1 MDAKLPHQAEIDMA
15 KTTCGLVKE
24 SLLSGT
30 SYAQCILIATGGSTL
45 SPRKRLNI
53 VSTYPLYLMTGSTE
67 NAREQIAPPC
77 ASRVVAPVKVRCIS
91 IGNGAGGNSR

>member
-1 MDAKLPHQAEIDMA
+1 MDAKLPRQAEIDMG
-15 KTTCGLVKE
+15 KTTWGLVKE

-53 VSTYPLYLMTGSTE
+53 FSH
-67 NAREQIAPPC
+67 
-77 ASRVVAPVKVRCIS
+77 
-91 IGNGAGGNSR
+91 